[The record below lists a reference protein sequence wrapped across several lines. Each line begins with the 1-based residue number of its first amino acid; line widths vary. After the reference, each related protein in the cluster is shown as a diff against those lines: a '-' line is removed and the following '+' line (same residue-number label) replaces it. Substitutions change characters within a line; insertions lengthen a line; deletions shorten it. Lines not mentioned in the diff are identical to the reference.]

1 MHLTPVRRVLQMRA
15 SLAHV
20 DEADAREERD
30 QEFIDDDSDSEMVTS
45 NSAAKSARSN
55 RPPKDATTTSS
66 SEVPVAGAGAG
77 AAATGYQKRE
87 SDRAKHARL
96 TSWAHHNAAELSES
110 FLDLE
115 VQTQAFFSCIFLGRW
130 AICALQASFAIS
142 SAY

>member
-1 MHLTPVRRVLQMRA
+1 MRSGAMHLTPVRRVLQMRA

-30 QEFIDDDSDSEMVTS
+30 QEFIDDDSDNDMVTS

-55 RPPKDATTTSS
+55 RPPKDATTSSS
-66 SEVPVAGAGAG
+66 SEVPTAGPG

-96 TSWAHHNAAELSES
+96 TSWAHYNAAELSEP

-115 VQTQAFFSCIFLGRW
+115 VQPRVMFSPL
-130 AICALQASFAIS
+130 L
-142 SAY
+142 